1 MVGSR
6 RGGGR
11 RKKLMGNHQRS
22 WVWGRNAVS
31 EILRFSRWPIAE
43 LYLDQ
48 ALPAEVWREVSEAAE
63 AQNIVPE
70 KVSAER
76 IEQLCHRSDHQG
88 YLARMRPFPYE
99 NAEFVLQRI
108 DSERPLFVV
117 LLDRLQDPHNFGAIL
132 RSAETLGVDA
142 VVVGSR
148 HQAEVNSQVARSSAG
163 AVNRIPIVRVD
174 SLVTFAEQLRKSGL
188 RLVAA
193 SEKAET
199 TIDATDFRTATALL
213 LGNEGD
219 GVDQALLAL
228 CDAQVAIP
236 QSGAIGSLNVA
247 AAAAI
252 LFYEVARQRK

>member
-1 MVGSR
+1 MVGSK
-6 RGGGR
+6 RGK

-22 WVWGRNAVS
+22 WVWGRNAVG

-48 ALPAEVWREVSEAAE
+48 SLPSEVLREVSQQAE
-63 AQNIVPE
+63 AQNIVSE

-99 NAEFVLQRI
+99 DADYVLQRI
-108 DSERPLFVV
+108 DSDRPLLVV
-117 LLDRLQDPHNFGAIL
+117 LLDRLQDPFNFGAIL

-148 HQAEVNSQVARSSAG
+148 HQAEVNSQIARSSAG
-163 AVNRIPIVRVD
+163 AVNRIPIVRVE
-174 SLVTFAEQLRKSGL
+174 SLVNFAEQLRERGL
-188 RLVAA
+188 RLIAA
-193 SEKAET
+193 SEKAECA
-199 TIDATDFRTATALL
+199 IDAMDFCPATALV
-213 LGNEGD
+213 LGNEGS
-219 GVDQALLAL
+219 GPDQALLDL

-236 QSGAIGSLNVA
+236 QTGAIGSLNVA

-252 LFYEVARQRK
+252 IFYEVARQRK